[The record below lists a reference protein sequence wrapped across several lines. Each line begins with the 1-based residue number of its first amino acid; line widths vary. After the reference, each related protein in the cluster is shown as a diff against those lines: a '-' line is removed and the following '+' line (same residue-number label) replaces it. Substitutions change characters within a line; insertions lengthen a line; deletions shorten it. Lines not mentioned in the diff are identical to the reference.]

1 MTLRCKTLGAP
12 FLNILLMSPST
23 IPVFLSSFEERFYVA
38 RPLHS
43 SWLVTCQ
50 PWNKLA
56 PFLWFNDNAEA
67 AAEFY
72 LSVFPHARK
81 LDEVRSKASGP
92 APQARL
98 PLSRSEGNMNRELAL
113 KIVLALVGLLFL
125 ALVYPMA
132 VFIRQE
138 PALSMM
144 LSLYVTLGVF
154 LLLSIRNPLANRSL
168 IAFTAWSS
176 FAHAALMGTQAM
188 RNMVARGELIGVAVL
203 IVIGAAL
210 IALAP

>member
-1 MTLRCKTLGAP
+1 
-12 FLNILLMSPST
+12 
-23 IPVFLSSFEERFYVA
+23 
-38 RPLHS
+38 
-43 SWLVTCQ
+43 
-50 PWNKLA
+50 
-56 PFLWFNDNAEA
+56 
-67 AAEFY
+67 
-72 LSVFPHARK
+72 
-81 LDEVRSKASGP
+81 
-92 APQARL
+92 
-98 PLSRSEGNMNRELAL
+98 
-113 KIVLALVGLLFL
+113 
-125 ALVYPMA
+125 
-132 VFIRQE
+132 
-138 PALSMM
+138 M